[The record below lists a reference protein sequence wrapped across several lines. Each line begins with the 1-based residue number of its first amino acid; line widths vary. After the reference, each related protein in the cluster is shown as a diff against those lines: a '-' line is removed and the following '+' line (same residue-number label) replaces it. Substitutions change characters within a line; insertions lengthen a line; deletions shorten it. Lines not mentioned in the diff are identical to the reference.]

1 MSKTETLRQ
10 SAAALSATR
19 VAQLASQVETLR
31 QTKHQS
37 AEELA
42 ATLEPLAQA
51 LATLT
56 DETRDTLAE
65 IETRTRQQGETFD
78 RQMTTSAQSWKDAAA
93 QAQKAADRL
102 NRAGSRLEWIHYA
115 LAVVTALAT
124 AALVSAFW
132 LWRAPPTVQNTLDP
146 KAVAEYLKPAIE
158 ALKLSRGR

>member
-31 QTKHQS
+31 QTRHQS

-51 LATLT
+51 LASLT

-65 IETRTRQQGETFD
+65 IETRTRQQGETFT
-78 RQMTTSAQSWKDAAA
+78 RQLDTSAQSWRDAAA

-102 NRAGSRLEWIHYA
+102 ERAGRRLEWIHYA
-115 LAVVTALAT
+115 VVAMTGLIT
-124 AALVSAFW
+124 AALVSVFW
-132 LWRAPPTVQNTLDP
+132 LWVAPPTVQNIWTP
-146 KAVAEYLKPAIE
+146 KQWPSSSSPRSKP
-158 ALKLSRGR
+158 